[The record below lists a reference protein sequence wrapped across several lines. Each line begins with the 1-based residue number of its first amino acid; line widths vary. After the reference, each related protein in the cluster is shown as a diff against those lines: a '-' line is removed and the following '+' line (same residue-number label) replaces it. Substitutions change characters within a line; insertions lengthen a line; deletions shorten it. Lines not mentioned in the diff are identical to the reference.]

1 MNKKVTCLFIVFL
14 SFFASK
20 EIFAQLSLNS
30 TTSPTQLVEKVL
42 LGYGVKASNI
52 TFTGNSNLSKASFVY
67 KDIVGATNLGLSK
80 GVLLS
85 TGNVLD
91 AIGPNLNS
99 STGIQGSGVQDKE
112 LDSIISKTGKQTND
126 AVVLEF
132 DFIPQ
137 SDSINFEYVFASE
150 EYPEFNC
157 SSFNDIFGFFL
168 SGPNPFGGMYQMHN
182 LAIVPGTNGTNVS
195 INSINSGNVSKKNNP
210 VICDNIDPNWRDYS
224 KYFIVNEAFDP
235 TSTQIGFDGFTK
247 PLKARAKVICGQKYH
262 LKIAL
267 ADVGDQNYDSGVF
280 LLGGSLSSNVVAAE
294 VKQQNFSGLIV
305 SDTNLVEGCSKGVV
319 TFKIPQKINSNT
331 VINYKI
337 SGTAANG
344 TDVKQ
349 LSSSVIIPANSDSV
363 QLIIDPIKDNV
374 DEGSEVITITYNPGG
389 CSGEISKSFTIFD
402 KPLLP
407 NLNFKYDSILCL
419 NSTVTF
425 PTKDISFTK
434 GGLYT
439 ANSSDISV
447 NKFSGRISMELSKIG
462 TYDITYTLTAAN
474 VCEVGGTKTVSV
486 TIKQPKTPTTGFKYE
501 KFICGSIDEKTLEP
515 ILGTDFST
523 GGTFSANKELKVD
536 PVSGKLDVIGMKSG
550 DYTVYY
556 EIKEVS
562 CLLGKKDSTKITL
575 ISSGKPLPS
584 FSYPSPICLLSA
596 TKKFTPTK
604 ENGFEN
610 GGTFEFVS
618 GVDNSLV
625 INKSTGVIDISN
637 CKRGT
642 YTVVYRK
649 RSTVDCGRRSPYVDI
664 ILIDNT
670 PKNIDFTYDTLLCIG
685 GANKSPNLST
695 DFAKGGLFT
704 SSSTLINV
712 NKVNGK
718 IDMSSG
724 VIGKYDITYTYPQTE
739 CGAEI
744 SKSFNFR
751 LEQLTPQF
759 SDFSYNTP
767 VCKTLGTIT
776 PTKGSNFVAGGVFSS
791 PINVVTSSGT
801 GKIFL
806 SSSQPGEYE
815 ISYKLSA
822 IGCLMENVSKAKIVI
837 ETPTPNSNFSYK
849 RPICINDKNALP
861 NLPVDFTKGGR
872 FSTLSSVI
880 KVDSLTGLLDLKN
893 VKADETYPIKYS
905 ITSKVCGTT
914 TSGTTEVLISGLRT
928 PNVSFSYPVT
938 KVCSGTSEVLPKLDS
953 RFEAGGEFSNST
965 GLNVDQ
971 KSGKI
976 DVANSPIG
984 KHSVKYILS
993 EQLCVAQNSK
1003 TVDFTIAPK
1012 PNSTILAPSKICLGD
1027 TFLLIADTTASS
1039 FVWTGPNN
1047 FKSTSAK
1054 ALLENVNVNQSGEY
1068 SVNLKT
1074 GDCTNIG
1081 KVTIRVDQFEKI
1093 QIQPI
1098 GPFCSYDTTKYTIIS
1113 NTNGVWNNVSG
1124 LIPHPS
1130 DSSKS
1135 IFNPSKALT
1144 GVSKVKLISKV
1155 GCGGDGE
1162 IDVVVNPLP
1171 STDFS
1176 ISDNFGCKPF
1186 TFKLSNHSSQL
1197 SDSLLFEI
1205 NSNQLK
1211 VKGSSQVSHVINDSG
1226 CYSLKI
1232 TNYSKGCF
1240 SSQMKDNVV
1249 CVDERPIADFD
1260 VNKKELDVVDPV
1272 VRLTNK
1278 SSKASNYKWFLGDG
1292 FISLESNPIYRYKEE
1307 AETYKIVLVAYR
1319 GNSCMDTIIKEINI
1333 PDKFS
1338 IYVPNTFTPN
1348 QDKSNEIFYPVISK
1362 AIISDSYE
1370 FKIYD
1375 RWGELVFES
1384 RDRTKGWNGF
1394 YGNKLAPDGTYIW
1407 KLSVI
1412 DDVSK
1417 ARKEFIGHVNLL
1429 K

>member
-1 MNKKVTCLFIVFL
+1 MINKKKYLLILLIFP
-14 SFFASK
+14 FFNLDYY
-20 EIFAQLSLNS
+20 AQLSVNS
-30 TTSPTQLVEKVL
+30 TISPTQLVEKVL
-42 LGYGVKASNI
+42 LGYGINASNI

-67 KDIVGATNLGLSK
+67 KDVVGANNLGFSK

-91 AIGPNLNS
+91 AIGPNLS
-99 STGIQGSGVQDKE
+99 ISTGVQASGIQDKE
-112 LDSIISKTGKQTND
+112 LDSIIKKTGKQTSD

-132 DFIPQ
+132 DFVPL
-137 SDSINFEYVFASE
+137 SDSINFAYVFASE

-168 SGPNPFGGMYQMHN
+168 SGPNPSGGSYQMYN
-182 LAIVPGTNGTNVS
+182 LAIVPGSNGTNVS

-210 VICDNIDPNWRDYS
+210 VICDNIDPNWKNYS
-224 KYFIVNEAFDP
+224 KFFIVNDAFDP
-235 TSTQIGFDGFTK
+235 ASSQIGFDGFTK
-247 PLKARAKVICGQKYH
+247 PLKAKAKVICGQKYH

-280 LLGGSLSSNVVAAE
+280 LLGGSLTSNVVASE
-294 VKQQNFSGLIV
+294 TKQQNFSGVIV
-305 SDTNLVEGCSKGVV
+305 SDSNLVEGCSKGIV
-319 TFKIPQKINSNT
+319 TFRIPQKLNT
-331 VINYKI
+331 KTIISYKI
-337 SGTAANG
+337 TGSASNG
-344 TDVKQ
+344 TDIKQ
-349 LSSSVIIPANSDSV
+349 ISNTLTIPANSDSV
-363 QLIIDPIKDNV
+363 QLIIDPIKDNFEE
-374 DEGSEVITITYNPGG
+374 DTEVLTISYHPGG
-389 CSGEISKSFTIFD
+389 CSGEISKSFKIYD
-402 KPLLP
+402 KPLQP
-407 NLNFKYDSILCL
+407 ILNFKYDSLLCT

-425 PTKDISFTK
+425 PIKDINFSR
-434 GGLYT
+434 GGLFT
-439 ANSSDISV
+439 ANSTDISV
-447 NKFSGRISMELSKIG
+447 NKFTGRISMDLTKVG
-462 TYDITYTLTAAN
+462 AYDITYTLIANN
-474 VCEVGGTKTVSV
+474 VCEMGGNKTVRV
-486 TIKQPKTPTTGFKYE
+486 KIDKPKTPVVGFKYQ
-501 KFICGSIDEKTLEP
+501 KFLCSSSEERSFLP
-515 ILGTDFST
+515 ILDQDFMK
-523 GGTFSANKELKVD
+523 GGFFSANKGFKIDSINGQL
-536 PVSGKLDVIGMKSG
+536 
-550 DYTVYY
+550 DYTGMANGNYTIYY
-556 EIKEVS
+556 EYKEKS
-562 CLLGKKDSTKITL
+562 CVYGKKDSTQITYK
-575 ISSGKPLPS
+575 SSINSIPGFS
-584 FSYPSPICLLSA
+584 FPSPICLLS
-596 TKKFTPTK
+596 TVKKYKPVK
-604 ENGFEN
+604 ENGFIN
-610 GGTFEFVS
+610 GGTFELVKGIDS
-618 GVDNSLV
+618 SL
-625 INKSTGVIDISN
+625 IIDKNTGVIDVTNS
-637 CKRGT
+637 KPGG
-642 YTVVYRK
+642 YKLVYLI
-649 RSTVDCGRRSPYVDI
+649 RSTIDCGKRSPYVDI
-664 ILIDNT
+664 VLTDNS
-670 PKNIDFTYDTLLCIG
+670 PKNIDFTFDTLLCIG
-685 GANKSPNLST
+685 ASNKSPFLTNN
-695 DFAKGGLFT
+695 FAKGGVF
-704 SSSTLINV
+704 SSSNPILKINSSTGEV
-712 NKVNGK
+712 
-718 IDMSSG
+718 DLTSG
-724 VIGKYDITYTYPQTE
+724 VLGLYHVTYTYPKTE

-744 SKSFNFR
+744 SKTFSFR
-751 LEQLTPQF
+751 LDQLTPQF
-759 SDFSYNTP
+759 SDFSYVSP
-767 VCKTLGTIT
+767 VCSTMGVVSPIKA
-776 PTKGSNFVAGGVFSS
+776 SNFVAGGVFSS
-791 PINVVTSSGT
+791 SANIVVGSTT
-801 GKIFL
+801 GKLFL
-806 SSSQPGEYE
+806 AASQPGEFE
-815 ISYKLSA
+815 VSYKLPQK
-822 IGCLMENVSKAKIVI
+822 GCLMENVSKAKIVI

-872 FSTLSSVI
+872 FLTLSSVI

-914 TSGTTEVLISGLRT
+914 TSGTTEVLIAGLRT

-938 KVCSGTSEVLPKLDS
+938 KVCSGTSEVLPKLDA
-953 RFEAGGEFSNST
+953 RFESGGEFSNST

-984 KHSVKYILS
+984 KHSVKYILA

-1003 TVDFTIAPK
+1003 TVDFTISPT

-1068 SVNLKT
+1068 NVNLKT

-1186 TFKLSNHSSQL
+1186 TFKLSNPSSQL

-1319 GNSCMDTIIKEINI
+1319 GNSCMDTIIKEVNI

-1348 QDKSNEIFYPVISK
+1348 QDKSNEVFYPVISK

-1384 RDRTKGWNGF
+1384 HDRTKGWNGF